1 MGLLQRDYMIES
13 TDFRTKRYEQQK
25 LKDKRNKKLWEL
37 YAKKNKTVID
47 KIQIKIIESKNI
59 KN

>member
-1 MGLLQRDYMIES
+1 MGLLQRDYMSES
-13 TDFRTKRYEQQK
+13 TDFRTKRYEKQK

>member
-1 MGLLQRDYMIES
+1 MGLLQRDYMSES
-13 TDFRTKRYEQQK
+13 ADFRAKRYEKQK
-25 LKDKRNKKLWEL
+25 LKNKRNKKLWKL
-37 YAKKNKTVID
+37 YAKKNKTIID